1 MGIQSKRKSSADRD
15 SRLRQALYDLRAE
28 LGGLLG
34 VFVDR
39 GPIMPGSIY
48 ELRRKCGKPACRCF
62 SGTDLHSCT
71 VISWT
76 SKGRKRLR
84 TVPEEQQGKLGELTH
99 RYKLFRKART
109 RLLEVHAQMLV
120 IIDRLEAARRKEP

>member
-1 MGIQSKRKSSADRD
+1 
-15 SRLRQALYDLRAE
+15 LRAE
-28 LGGLLG
+28 IGGLLE

-39 GPIMPGSIY
+39 EPIMPGSIY
-48 ELRRKCGKPACRCF
+48 ELRRKCGKPGCRCAN
-62 SGTDLHSCT
+62 GIDLHSCT

-76 SKGRKRLR
+76 SRGRKRLR

-99 RYKLFRKART
+99 RYQLFRKART
-109 RLLEVHAQMLV
+109 RLLEVHAKMLA